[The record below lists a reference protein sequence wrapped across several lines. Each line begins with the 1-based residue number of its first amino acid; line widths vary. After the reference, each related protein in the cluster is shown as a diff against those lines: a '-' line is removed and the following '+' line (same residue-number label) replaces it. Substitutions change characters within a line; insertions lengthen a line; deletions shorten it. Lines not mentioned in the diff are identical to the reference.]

1 MAPRT
6 RQMKLKMRAGRTALL
21 AVVTVVGLAGCS
33 PTVDVRGFVPNA
45 LALKQIKPGVDN
57 RESVRRMLGTPTSTD
72 PFRDTT
78 WLYISRRTQTVAFYQ
93 PLLLEQSVV
102 AVDFDPKGI
111 VAKVDQYDMKD
122 GKRVDIVARETPT
135 RGRELTVLGQM
146 FSNLGRFNSKGS
158 SQLPTN
164 TSGGRGGSGRP

>member
-1 MAPRT
+1 
-6 RQMKLKMRAGRTALL
+6 MKLKLRAPRAALL
-21 AVVTVVGLAGCS
+21 AVATVATLAACS

-45 LALKQIKPGVDN
+45 TALKQIKPGVDN

-72 PFRDTT
+72 PFRDST
-78 WLYISRRTQTVAFYQ
+78 WLYISRRTETVAFYQ
-93 PLLLEQSVV
+93 PKVLEQSVV

-122 GKRVDIVARETPT
+122 GQRIDMVARETPT

-158 SQLPTN
+158 ALPTN
-164 TSGGRGGSGRP
+164 TTGGRGTGRP

>member
-6 RQMKLKMRAGRTALL
+6 RQMKLNMCARRSALL
-21 AVVTVVGLAGCS
+21 AVVAIVGLAGCA

-45 LALKQIKPGVDN
+45 IALKQIKPGVDN

-72 PFRDTT
+72 PFHDTT
-78 WLYISRRTQTVAFYQ
+78 WLYISRRTETVAFYQ
-93 PLLLEQSVV
+93 PRVLEQSVV

-122 GKRVDIVARETPT
+122 GRRVDVVARETPT

-158 SQLPTN
+158 ELPTN
-164 TSGGRGGSGRP
+164 TSGGRGGGRP